1 MKSKVKIIAEIGVNH
16 NGDLDLAFQ
25 LIDAAKSAGADMV
38 KFQIFKADRLA
49 SKNSK
54 KAIYQA
60 KNNPNETQYQ
70 MLKKLELSHEM
81 YKDILLYCKKAG
93 IECIASAFNIEDINF
108 LLKSG
113 QTVFKIPSGEIINI
127 PYLRHI
133 GKNATSVIMSTGMAS
148 MEEIQNAISIL
159 LEEGIKDK
167 NLCLLHCTSEYPA
180 PMDQLNLNVITMFK
194 KHFGLSVGY
203 SDHTIGIE
211 VPIAAVALGAS
222 VIEKHFTL
230 DKNLPGPDHKASIEQ
245 KDLEI
250 LVNAIKNVDVA
261 LGVPDKNPSSS
272 ELKNLPI
279 VRQYIVAKNIIKK
292 GDILNNANLSS
303 MRTGEGISVKYW
315 DSVLGTKAI
324 KDFKVNEI
332 ILTDDK
338 S

>member
-16 NGDLDLAFQ
+16 NGDLNLAFQ
-25 LIDAAKSAGADMV
+25 LIDAAKSAGADIV

-60 KNNPNETQYQ
+60 KNNPKETQYQ
-70 MLKKLELSHEM
+70 MLKKLELSYEM
-81 YKDILLYCKKAG
+81 YKDILLYCKKID
-93 IECIASAFNIEDINF
+93 IECIASAFDIDDINF
-108 LLKSG
+108 LLESG

-133 GKNATSVIMSTGMAS
+133 GKNATSVIMSTGMAG

-159 LEEGIKDK
+159 LKEGIKRK
-167 NLCLLHCTSEYPA
+167 NLSLLHCTSEYPA
-180 PMDQLNLNVITMFK
+180 PMDELNLNVITMFK
-194 KHFGLSVGY
+194 NHFGLSVGY

-230 DKNLPGPDHKASIEQ
+230 DKRLPGPDHNASIEQ
-245 KDLEI
+245 KDFTT
-250 LVNAIKNVDVA
+250 LVKAIKNIEVA
-261 LGVPDKNPSSS
+261 LGVPDKKPSSS

-279 VRQYIVAKNIIKK
+279 VRQYIVAKNTIKK
-292 GDILNNANLSS
+292 GDILNNTNISS

-315 DSVLGTKAI
+315 DSVLGSKAI

>member
-16 NGDLDLAFQ
+16 NGDSNLAFQ
-25 LIDAAKSAGADMV
+25 LIDAAKSAGADIV

-60 KNNPNETQYQ
+60 KNNPKETQYQ
-70 MLKKLELSHEM
+70 MLKKLELSYEM
-81 YKDILLYCKKAG
+81 YKDILSYCKKNE
-93 IECIASAFNIEDINF
+93 IECIASAFDIDDINF

-113 QTVFKIPSGEIINI
+113 QTVFKIPSGEIVNI

-159 LEEGIKDK
+159 IEEGVKSK

-180 PMDQLNLNVITMFK
+180 PMDELNLNVIKMFK
-194 KHFGLSVGY
+194 AHFGLSVGY

-211 VPIAAVALGAS
+211 ASIAAVALGAS

-230 DKNLPGPDHKASIEQ
+230 DKRLPGPDHIASIEQ
-245 KDLEI
+245 NDLAM
-250 LVNAIKNVDVA
+250 LVQAIKNVRVA
-261 LGVPDKNPSSS
+261 LGVAEKNPSPS

-279 VRQYIVAKNIIKK
+279 VRQYIVAKKTIKK
-292 GDILNNANLSS
+292 GDILNNNNITS

-315 DSVLGTKAI
+315 DSVLGTEAI
-324 KDFKVNEI
+324 KDFKTNEI
-332 ILTDDK
+332 ILIDDK
-338 S
+338 F

>member
-16 NGDLDLAFQ
+16 NGDLNLAFQ
-25 LIDAAKSAGADMV
+25 LIDAAKSAGADIV

-49 SKNSK
+49 SKYSK
-54 KAIYQA
+54 KATYQA
-60 KNNPNETQYQ
+60 KNNPKETQYQ
-70 MLKKLELSHEM
+70 MLKKLELSYEM
-81 YKDILLYCKKAG
+81 YKDILLYCKKID
-93 IECIASAFNIEDINF
+93 IECIASAFDIDDINF
-108 LLKSG
+108 LLESG

-133 GKNATSVIMSTGMAS
+133 GKNATSVIMSTGMAG

-159 LEEGIKDK
+159 LKEGIKRK
-167 NLCLLHCTSEYPA
+167 NLSLLHCTSEYPA
-180 PMDQLNLNVITMFK
+180 PMDELNLNVITMFK
-194 KHFGLSVGY
+194 NHFGLSVGY

-230 DKNLPGPDHKASIEQ
+230 DKRLPGPDHNASIEQ
-245 KDLEI
+245 KDFTT
-250 LVNAIKNVDVA
+250 LVKAIKNIEVA
-261 LGVPDKNPSSS
+261 LGVPDKKPSSS

-279 VRQYIVAKNIIKK
+279 VRQYIVAKNTIKK
-292 GDILNNANLSS
+292 GDILNNTNISS

-315 DSVLGTKAI
+315 DSVLGSKAI

>member
-16 NGDLDLAFQ
+16 NGDLNLAFQ
-25 LIDAAKSAGADMV
+25 LIDAAKSAGADVV

-60 KNNPNETQYQ
+60 KNNPKETQYQ
-70 MLKKLELSHEM
+70 MLKKLELSYEM
-81 YKDILLYCKKAG
+81 YKDILLYCKKID
-93 IECIASAFNIEDINF
+93 IECIASAFDIDDINF

-148 MEEIQNAISIL
+148 MKEIQNAISIL
-159 LEEGIKDK
+159 LEEGIKRK
-167 NLCLLHCTSEYPA
+167 NLSLLHCTSEYPA
-180 PMDQLNLNVITMFK
+180 PMDELNLNVITMFK
-194 KHFGLSVGY
+194 NHFGLSVGY

-230 DKNLPGPDHKASIEQ
+230 DKRLPGPDHNASIEQ
-245 KDLEI
+245 KDFTT
-250 LVNAIKNVDVA
+250 LVKAIKNIEVA
-261 LGVPDKNPSSS
+261 LGVPDKKPSSS

-292 GDILNNANLSS
+292 GDILNNSNISS
-303 MRTGEGISVKYW
+303 MRTGEGISVKHW
-315 DSVLGTKAI
+315 DSVLGSKAI